1 MPIFERLKRPSFS
14 VEASS
19 ININYLYMAQSFL
32 TQSHYKNKSFLTNN
46 SITVNNS
53 LHQYFSGCENLQ
65 IRIENKLLN
74 TSHWQADELQGK
86 VGQCFLSD
94 SKVGPQ
100 VVSEKIILAVLRYFP
115 RKPCLTGSISRN
127 ALVVQRTAKVRILT
141 I

>member
-1 MPIFERLKRPSFS
+1 
-14 VEASS
+14 
-19 ININYLYMAQSFL
+19 
-32 TQSHYKNKSFLTNN
+32 LTNN

-53 LHQYFSGCENLQ
+53 LHQYSSGCANIQ

-115 RKPCLTGSISRN
+115 ENL
-127 ALVVQRTAKVRILT
+127 ALPEALAVTPS
-141 I
+141 